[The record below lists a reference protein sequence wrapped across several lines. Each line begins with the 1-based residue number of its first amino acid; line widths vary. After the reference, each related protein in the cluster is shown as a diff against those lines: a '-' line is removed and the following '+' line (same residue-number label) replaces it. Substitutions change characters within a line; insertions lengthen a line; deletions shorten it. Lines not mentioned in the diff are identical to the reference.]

1 MKNKEREKKSLSNR
15 LVIAKNTQKIQ
26 RQKTL

>member
-26 RQKTL
+26 RPKNL